1 MKRLA
6 KLLRALPIAAL
17 FVACQDAQAPT
28 APDAAPAAVDIAQG
42 GASSSFTFL
51 PPLVEAPSREGT
63 FDSSKNP
70 TVLICE
76 LTGPQCAPN
85 KYIAG
90 FLRTIGTTRIRVD
103 EAREEYAVD
112 WNTQRW
118 NLDASKTYRLRVFV
132 DNRALAHIDL
142 DAVADQSEAAGVDR
156 SKFAPVV
163 VGSTLAIRFKFVS
176 GGTEPQ
182 LGTVRGRVIDAT
194 TDEPIAGAVVSSGGV
209 QATSG
214 QDGSFSLQ
222 LPAGARNVT
231 FSRDGYVTRVIEDV
245 DVDAGQTEEL
255 GDVELEPV
263 QTPTDG
269 TVEGRVIDA
278 ETDEPIA
285 GVTVSAGGRET
296 TTGEDGTFSLELA
309 AGEYDLS
316 FAKSGYVG
324 KTVEDVDVAVEETTE
339 LGDVELTPVPAAG
352 ITLNAVRVGSGLMV
366 TTAGG
371 LGTATSGARTLRI
384 ESSDPS
390 KVLLSRTSAQVGA
403 AFVEIPLAAGAT
415 TFTYWVHAIGG
426 QTGTATLTASLT
438 GYTNG
443 TATAT
448 VVQPE
453 LTILS
458 LTNEVSATGA
468 NVPFRV
474 QVSASGTST
483 EQFVRRGGGSYA
495 VSVASSSAAVGRVVT
510 SDDDEGAVT
519 VQIAEGEH
527 TSAATVAGGGVAF
540 DPIGQGTTTV
550 TASATGAV
558 FGQRQVTVTGGGTLT
573 VRDTTVGGGLQ
584 YQTRVIFSTEDH
596 AALTLRLE
604 SSDPSKLLLS
614 RFGTTTGT
622 AVLEIAVPSGA
633 SQVTFVAQ
641 AIEGATGNVTV
652 TASAPGFGSDQ
663 GTMTIVRPV
672 LEIINIET
680 NIAAS
685 SANQD
690 FRVRAMLPNSNIIQQ
705 ARFGGGGFP
714 ITLTSSNGTA
724 AHIAVGGGSTGA
736 SVSAEI
742 PEGAFATPFSGDN
755 SLFVDPRSP
764 GATTVAV
771 ASEFAA
777 GDSEQV
783 QITGAGLTIL
793 GDTVG
798 GGLQVSGRVTLPTGA
813 HGGVT
818 VTVTSSDPSKVRLI
832 NTNGTSGST
841 SITIPVGNG
850 STNAFFYVQGVRGAT
865 GTATLTA
872 TATGFASDDA
882 TIRVV
887 QPAIELLGLFEG
899 QRISIQSGDW
909 PVRARVGI
917 PAASGPGLEPQD
929 LAIGTT
935 PLSVSLTNSN
945 TTAGRLVG
953 SGATAGSATLTID
966 DFFNQ
971 SSSVDFE
978 PLANGTTNLAV
989 SASGFIQVDRAT
1001 IAVTVYDNTWR
1012 TTATGLRSSPVG
1024 SRHTFVCPANP
1035 PEDQRTGTVWGTD
1048 IYTDDSSVCRAAV
1061 HAGKIT
1067 YAAGGS
1073 VTFELLGNR
1082 SNFVGSTRN
1091 GVTSQSYSPQ
1101 WPAFRFVDN
1110 P

>member
-28 APDAAPAAVDIAQG
+28 APDAAPAVDIAQG

-112 WNTQRW
+112 WNTRRW

-132 DNRALAHIDL
+132 ENRAVAHIDL

-156 SKFAPVV
+156 SNFAPVV
-163 VGSTLAIRFKFVS
+163 VGSTLAIRFKFVT

-263 QTPTDG
+263 QTSTDG

-285 GVTVSAGGRET
+285 GVIVSAGGREA

-316 FAKSGYVG
+316 FTRTGYVG
-324 KTVEDVDVAVEETTE
+324 KTVEDVDVAVDETTE

-371 LGTATSGARTLRI
+371 LGTATSGAQTLRI

-426 QTGTATLTASLT
+426 QTGTVTLTASAT

-448 VVQPE
+448 IAQPA
-453 LTILS
+453 LS
-458 LTNEVSATGA
+458 FVALPNEVSATGA

-474 QVSASGTST
+474 RVDASGTST
-483 EQFVRRGGGSYA
+483 DQFLRRGGGSYA
-495 VSVASSSAAVGRVVT
+495 VSVASSSAAVGRVLT
-510 SDDDEGAVT
+510 SDDTEGAVT
-519 VQIAEGEH
+519 VEIAEGEN
-527 TSAATVAGGGVAF
+527 TSGATVAGGGVAF
-540 DPIGQGTTTV
+540 DPVAQGTTNV
-550 TASATGAV
+550 TASAPGAD
-558 FGQRQVTVTGGGTLT
+558 GASRQVTVTGGGTLT

-584 YQTRVIFSTEDH
+584 HQSRVIFSTEDH

-614 RFGTTTGT
+614 RFGTAAGT
-622 AVLEIAVPSGA
+622 AVLEIAVPSGVA
-633 SQVTFVAQ
+633 QVTFEVQ
-641 AIEGATGNVTV
+641 AIEGATGQVTV

-663 GTMTIVRPV
+663 GTMTMVRPV
-672 LEIINIET
+672 LEILNLET
-680 NIAAS
+680 DIAAS

-690 FRVRAMLPNSNIIQQ
+690 FRVRALLPNSNIVL
-705 ARFGGGGFP
+705 APRFGGGGFP

-724 AHIAVGGGSTGA
+724 AHVAVGGGSTAA
-736 SVSAEI
+736 SVTARI
-742 PEGAFATPFSGDN
+742 PEGAFSTPFTGDN
-755 SLFVDPRSP
+755 SLFVDPRAP
-764 GATTVAV
+764 GATTIA
-771 ASEFAA
+771 ATSDFAG
-777 GDSEQV
+777 GDSQQI
-783 QITGAGLTIL
+783 QITGGAVTIL
-793 GDTVG
+793 GDTIG
-798 GGLQVSGRVTLPTGA
+798 GGLEQPSRVTLPTGA

-818 VTVTSSDPSKVRLI
+818 VTVTSSDPSRVLLRR
-832 NTNGTSGST
+832 TDGTVGSA
-841 SITIPVGNG
+841 SITVAVSNL
-850 STNAFFYVQGVRGAT
+850 SVNAFFYVQGVRGAL

-872 TATGFASDDA
+872 TVTGFASDDA

-887 QPAIELLGLFEG
+887 QPAVELLGLSEG
-899 QRISIQSGDW
+899 QRISIQSGEW
-909 PVRARVGI
+909 PLRARIGI
-917 PAASGPGLEPQD
+917 PAESGPGILPQE
-929 LAIGTT
+929 LAVGTPAVNVT
-935 PLSVSLTNSN
+935 LSNSN
-945 TTAGRLVG
+945 TTVGRLVG
-953 SGATAGSATLTID
+953 TGATPGSATLPIQPG
-966 DFFNQ
+966 Q
-971 SSSVDFE
+971 SNSAAVDFE

-989 SASGFIQVDRAT
+989 SIPGFLQVDRAT
-1001 IAVTVYDNTWR
+1001 IAVTVFDNTWR

-1061 HAGKIT
+1061 HAGEIT
-1067 YAAGGS
+1067 YASGGS
-1073 VTFELLGNR
+1073 VTFELLGAQT
-1082 SNFVGSTRN
+1082 SFAGTTRN
-1091 GVTSQSYSPQ
+1091 GVTTFSYSS
-1101 WPAFRFVDN
+1101 WPRAFRFVDN